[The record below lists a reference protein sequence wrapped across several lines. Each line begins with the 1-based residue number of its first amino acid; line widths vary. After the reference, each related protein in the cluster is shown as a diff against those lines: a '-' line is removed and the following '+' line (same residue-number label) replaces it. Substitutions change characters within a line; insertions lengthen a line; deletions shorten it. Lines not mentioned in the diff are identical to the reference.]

1 MEHSILIKIACT
13 LTSVLFISSAA
24 SAVTFDIHELGT
36 LGGTRTYAN
45 AINDSG
51 QVTGYSYLNGDATY
65 HAFLGNVGGLTDL
78 GTLGGDL
85 SVGYAINNSGKV
97 VGFTRTAPN
106 SFANTYFIGDANQ
119 LTDLGKPANTNYF
132 AARGINDSGL
142 ISGYVGYQFGSS
154 QLGRATTLQN
164 GAFTDY
170 GFIENGQISQ
180 FFGNN
185 NSGQSIGHSYFNEIV
200 PVNNANGEFRAVI
213 GENGSLTDL
222 GTLGGTKSWGM
233 AINDN
238 GIATGAS
245 FTVNNQ
251 ERHIYYGDSAGLTDV
266 GTLGG
271 SWGYGRAINNNGEIV
286 GNSQTSTGQSHAFYY
301 DGIMLYDLNDLI
313 ADLTGW
319 DSLSNATGISN
330 TGYITGTGKLT
341 SGETRSF
348 ILKIASSDNSGNVI
362 PEPATLALF
371 CLGLAGI
378 ACKRKKLLVGYAK
391 RTR

>member
-1 MEHSILIKIACT
+1 LSVFFTFQQALKLTCCFCWDGTFFAAAFHIKITQGKNMEHSILIKIACT

-154 QLGRATTLQN
+154 QLG
-164 GAFTDY
+164 
-170 GFIENGQISQ
+170 
-180 FFGNN
+180 
-185 NSGQSIGHSYFNEIV
+185 
-200 PVNNANGEFRAVI
+200 
-213 GENGSLTDL
+213 
-222 GTLGGTKSWGM
+222 
-233 AINDN
+233 
-238 GIATGAS
+238 
-245 FTVNNQ
+245 
-251 ERHIYYGDSAGLTDV
+251 
-266 GTLGG
+266 
-271 SWGYGRAINNNGEIV
+271 
-286 GNSQTSTGQSHAFYY
+286 
-301 DGIMLYDLNDLI
+301 
-313 ADLTGW
+313 
-319 DSLSNATGISN
+319 LSN
-330 TGYITGTGKLT
+330 YITKWGFHRLW
-341 SGETRSF
+341 
-348 ILKIASSDNSGNVI
+348 L
-362 PEPATLALF
+362 
-371 CLGLAGI
+371 
-378 ACKRKKLLVGYAK
+378 Y
-391 RTR
+391 